1 MVLLSDSL
9 KIGHGALLLGLVFAL
24 LWPTGDCAAEESR
37 HRPPQQDSSASA
49 IPEDYF
55 DHRGLAPFAA
65 EQVEAPARA
74 LTLDTSSEG
83 ARERLLRA
91 AQLSPGLPL
100 VHFSLA
106 GELGRVGEF
115 QGAWDAF
122 VRGAV
127 SLPDHVEGRLWWMGS
142 VGVLL
147 ALMMIV
153 SALSFV
159 FLVGVMFLR
168 NAAHDLG
175 DVFSTQMPSFA
186 RVALL
191 SACLLVPLA
200 LGEGLIG
207 LSCGFFVIGVLYGRS
222 GHRTT
227 LALAIALWVTGL
239 FVVTDWAG
247 QASDALEADRV
258 AASAL
263 ASVRGRA
270 TQAELQ
276 ILEQAANSSRDPLAI
291 RSLAIRAG
299 RLGDE
304 NTLRQRLHDL
314 LEVEKHDPM
323 ALVLLG
329 NLAFRSGESAEATGL
344 YKRATL
350 RGDSFEIFFNLAQ
363 SFAKTFQIEQFEYV
377 MAQAQ
382 AIDSDRAARLAG
394 LGDPDLVLD
403 PAFPM
408 EAVGQRMWLASDG
421 VPWVRAVSSGVA
433 PGWLGASA
441 LNGLGFFALLWLL
454 AWLFRG
460 RYEQAGHCQR
470 CGKTICA
477 RCDASLWSH
486 EVCDSC
492 HFLFSR
498 PKAADPVIRNSRIEV
513 LWARERWMGRCSNLL
528 SLTIPGLAGMRIR
541 RPGLAFVS
549 IFSFVGSVLFWTFR
563 QGPFP
568 EPLATGEAASWIL
581 TTFSGLLFVVYLL
594 CVQAGFSIRR
604 RL

>member
-1 MVLLSDSL
+1 MALLGDSL
-9 KIGHGALLLGLVFAL
+9 KIGQRALLLGLMVFLA
-24 LWPTGDCAAEESR
+24 WPTGESAAVESAPR
-37 HRPPQQDSSASA
+37 SPQQGSSAPAFSEA
-49 IPEDYF
+49 YF
-55 DHRGLAPFAA
+55 DYRGMASFAA

-83 ARERLLRA
+83 ARERLVRA

-106 GELGRVGEF
+106 GELGRLGEF
-115 QGAWDAF
+115 QRAWDAF
-122 VRGAV
+122 MRGAV
-127 SLPDHVEGRLWWMGS
+127 SLLDHVEGRLWWMGS
-142 VGVLL
+142 FGVLL

-153 SALSFV
+153 SALGFV
-159 FLVGVMFLR
+159 FLVGLMFFR

-175 DVFSTQMPSFA
+175 DAFSTQMPIFA

-227 LALAIALWVTGL
+227 LALAITLWATGL

-247 QASDALEADRV
+247 QAADALEADRV

-276 ILEQAANSSRDPLAI
+276 ILEHAADSSRDPLAI

-304 NTLRQRLHDL
+304 STLRQRLGDL
-314 LEVEKHDPM
+314 LEVDKHDPM

-329 NLAFRSGESAEATGL
+329 NLAFRSGQSAEATSL
-344 YKRATL
+344 YRRASL
-350 RGDSFEIFFNLAQ
+350 RGDSFEVFFNLAQ
-363 SFAKTFQIEQFEYV
+363 SSARTFQIEQFEYV
-377 MAQAQ
+377 MARAQ
-382 AIDSDRAARLAG
+382 ALDSDRAARLAG
-394 LGDPDLVLD
+394 LGDPNLVLD

-408 EAVGQRMWLASDG
+408 EAVGQRLWSASDG
-421 VPWVRAVSSGVA
+421 LPWVRFASSHVA

-441 LNGLGFFALLWLL
+441 LNAVGLFALLWLS

-477 RCDASLWSH
+477 RCDTSLWSKDI
-486 EVCDSC
+486 CDSC

-498 PKAADPVIRNSRIEV
+498 PKATDPVIRNGRIEV
-513 LWARERWMGRCSNLL
+513 LWAREKWVSRCSNLL
-528 SLTIPGLAGMRIR
+528 SLTIPGWAGMRIR
-541 RPGLAFVS
+541 RPDLALVS
-549 IFSFVGSVLFWTFR
+549 IFFFVGSVLFWFFR

-581 TTFSGLLFVVYLL
+581 TTFSGLLFLVYLV
-594 CVQAGFSIRR
+594 CVRAGFSIRR